1 MTFRNN
7 RLTHVFRAFCVA
19 FVFIAAPSAGAFEV
33 TDVTGQKHRLADL
46 KGRWVV
52 INFWATWC
60 APCVKEIPE
69 IAAFQKARKDVT
81 VIGIALDVDD
91 EAKTRQFA
99 AKVGHAYPLVF
110 GNDTVEKQF
119 GKVKGLPTTM
129 VWNPQGK
136 QTYNRMGT
144 VTEKSLDSATGR

>member
-7 RLTHVFRAFCVA
+7 RLTHVCRIICVSVA
-19 FVFIAAPSAGAFEV
+19 VALAPTAAAFEV
-33 TDVTGQKHRLADL
+33 TDVAGQRHRLADL

-52 INFWATWC
+52 VNFWATWC

-69 IAAFQKARKDVT
+69 IAAFQKGRKDVT
-81 VIGIALDVDD
+81 VLGIALDVED
-91 EAKTRQFA
+91 ETKTKQFA
-99 AKVGHAYPLVF
+99 AKVGHAYPLIF

-136 QTYNRMGT
+136 QVFNRMGT
-144 VTEKSLDSATGR
+144 VTEQSLGTATGR